1 VAFEDIRVNLG
12 VSLDEVTWVTTTYSL
27 ANIIIIPFSSWLS
40 RQFGR
45 RNYFVIAVLL
55 FTVCSF
61 FCGNAIGI
69 RELVIYRFLQGL
81 GGGAMLVLSHTIIT
95 ESWPVEKRATSQAF
109 FILGMLAG
117 GMLVVPLGG
126 YLTDNYS
133 WPYIF
138 FVNIPVGII
147 ACLLI
152 LSFVRNGS
160 YEKREDWW
168 STLMLTVGVSSL
180 YIILAR
186 GQHED
191 WFSGLMP

>member
-1 VAFEDIRVNLG
+1 MKIIVVNVNDG
-12 VSLDEVTWVTTTYSL
+12 VL
-27 ANIIIIPFSSWLS
+27 N
-40 RQFGR
+40 
-45 RNYFVIAVLL
+45 
-55 FTVCSF
+55 
-61 FCGNAIGI
+61 
-69 RELVIYRFLQGL
+69 
-81 GGGAMLVLSHTIIT
+81 
-95 ESWPVEKRATSQAF
+95 

-160 YEKREDWW
+160 YENKEDWW

-191 WFSGLMP
+191 WFSSLMP